1 MEDLIFKLRP
11 FRAAVSFNLTLLF
24 ADEVDISQVII
35 FQSWAPGNFE
45 KCSLTFY
52 TLTYHPHNTTQPTL
66 RSHESQPPNPLSL
79 QMPISILR
87 PAAKNPGRSKTSV
100 LTLLNFISE
109 SHLTDYTGKRFPLAL
124 TAHNPSKFFVSLCE
138 VDKDKDIPEYL
149 ALLPFA
155 AFNALNSIHFWG
167 RGLMF

>member
-1 MEDLIFKLRP
+1 MRNVHSLFTPLLIIR
-11 FRAAVSFNLTLLF
+11 
-24 ADEVDISQVII
+24 
-35 FQSWAPGNFE
+35 
-45 KCSLTFY
+45 
-52 TLTYHPHNTTQPTL
+52 TTQHSPHSRVTSHNL
-66 RSHESQPPNPLSL
+66 LTRSLFRCRYQSCGQPQKS
-79 QMPISILR
+79 
-87 PAAKNPGRSKTSV
+87 PGRSKTSV